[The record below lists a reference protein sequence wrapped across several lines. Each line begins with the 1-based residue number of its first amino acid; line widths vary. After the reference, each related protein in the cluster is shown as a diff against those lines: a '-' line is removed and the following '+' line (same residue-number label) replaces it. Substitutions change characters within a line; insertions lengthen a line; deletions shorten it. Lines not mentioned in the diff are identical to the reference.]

1 MSKQIFWVAF
11 IVYLV
16 ASVARFSGLS
26 FMQMEW
32 WAIVIPS
39 IALSFLFKEDS
50 VPTKKTARGKK

>member
-1 MSKQIFWVAF
+1 MKQIAWIVF

-39 IALSFLFKEDS
+39 IALSFLFKAQDS
-50 VPTKKTARGKK
+50 VKKPAKKGK